1 MAKGMKGSYRIKC
14 NFPGC
19 KIKKNTINAKAYSIH
34 TLPKN
39 ASKETV
45 AKWAKVVPN
54 VLDENGEIAK
64 NFRYTFNLKVE
75 FKSNQTKKCF
85 SRRPRD
91 V

>member
-54 VLDENGEIAK
+54 VLDENGEIVK
-64 NFRYTFNLKVE
+64 NFRYTFH
-75 FKSNQTKKCF
+75 FKSRIQK
-85 SRRPRD
+85 
-91 V
+91 

>member
-1 MAKGMKGSYRIKC
+1 MAKGTKGSYRIKC

-19 KIKKNTINAKAYSIH
+19 KIKKNTVNAKAYSIH

-54 VLDENGEIAK
+54 VVDEDGEIAK
-64 NFRYTFNLKVE
+64 VGSVRYTCHCHAKVASKVKR
-75 FKSNQTKKCF
+75 F
-85 SRRPRD
+85 
-91 V
+91 